1 MDPTGSDTK
10 LVAHANGSQPP
21 PGQWTTGLFAC
32 YEDPSSCFMTWL
44 VPFVT
49 FGQRAEILDRGNMS
63 CCVAGTK
70 YFCSCCCAYSL
81 SKHYRTKL
89 RAVYSLPEEPCSDC
103 CVHFW
108 CLGFANCQEYRE
120 LKNRGI
126 DPSAGWKANA
136 EKMKQSGASAPPHIA
151 PGMRR

>member
-1 MDPTGSDTK
+1 MDLTGSDTK

-32 YEDPSSCFMTWL
+32 YEDPSSC
-44 VPFVT
+44 
-49 FGQRAEILDRGNMS
+49 

>member
-21 PGQWTTGLFAC
+21 PGQWTAGLFAC
-32 YEDPSSCFMTWL
+32 YEDPSSCKLHDL
-44 VPFVT
+44 VSSLCNLRPEGRDL
-49 FGQRAEILDRGNMS
+49 GQREYELL
-63 CCVAGTK
+63 
-70 YFCSCCCAYSL
+70 CSG
-81 SKHYRTKL
+81 
-89 RAVYSLPEEPCSDC
+89 D
-103 CVHFW
+103 
-108 CLGFANCQEYRE
+108 QEYRE